1 MVILHQSQTSPINP
15 AGAEPLLSIEQFWE
29 VLVIKTRQP
38 ELFVKPI
45 ASAKILEETETTIK
59 REVSFREV

>member
-1 MVILHQSQTSPINP
+1 MVILYQSQTSPINP
-15 AGAEPLLSIEQFWE
+15 AGAKPVLSIEQFWE
-29 VLVIKTRQP
+29 VMIIKARQP

>member
-1 MVILHQSQTSPINP
+1 MVILQQSQTSPINP
-15 AGAEPLLSIEQFWE
+15 AGAEPFLSIEQFWE

>member
-1 MVILHQSQTSPINP
+1 MVVLYQSQTFPINP

-29 VLVIKTRQP
+29 VLLIKAQQP

-45 ASAKILEETETTIK
+45 ESAKILEETETTIK

>member
-1 MVILHQSQTSPINP
+1 MVILYQSQTSPINP
-15 AGAEPLLSIEQFWE
+15 TGTEPVLSIEQFWE
-29 VLVIKTRQP
+29 VLVIKARQP

-45 ASAKILEETETTIK
+45 VSAKILEETETTIT